1 MNEGRVKVFDMLKGY
16 GFITRPKGKDLFF
29 HWSDVESKFQG
40 AAVAA
45 GMLVQYEIDEDKP
58 HRARNVQIL
67 T

>member
-1 MNEGRVKVFDMLKGY
+1 MNEGRVKVFDILKGY

-29 HWSDVESKFQG
+29 HWSDIESKFQG

-45 GMLVQYEIDEDKP
+45 GMIVQYEIDDKKQN
-58 HRARNVQIL
+58 RAINVKIM